1 MNTKNKNMP
10 DFWRLARNFLHEY
23 MSKARRLSPTTVAS
37 YKDSLNSFITYLSSE
52 CLIPR
57 QKISFDEFGRDRL
70 KAYIAWMTDSKGNA
84 PKTVNLRMTAIK
96 SFLKFC
102 ADEDISLVS
111 VYNGAKALKG
121 MKMPKRPIQYLA
133 REATVALLDAF
144 STETRK
150 ERRNRM
156 MLILLYDSAAR
167 VQELVDLT
175 TENLH
180 IDAPHPFVTL
190 VGKGS
195 KTRNVPL
202 MSKTIA
208 HLKVYLNE
216 FHRDSDCFPLFFGNR
231 DGKPHA
237 LSTDSVSLILKK
249 AANRARQI
257 CTTVPDDVHCHLMR
271 KTRAM
276 DLYRE
281 GVSLPIVMQIL
292 GHESMSTTSGFY
304 AFATMEMMFDAM
316 ETINASPSDP
326 PPKWKE
332 KEIEDILYSLD

>member
-1 MNTKNKNMP
+1 MP

-23 MSKARRLSPTTVAS
+23 MSKARRLSPETVAS
-37 YKDSLNSFITYLSSE
+37 YKESLNSFIAYLSSE
-52 CLIPR
+52 CHIPR
-57 QKISFDEFGRDRL
+57 RRISFDEFGRERL
-70 KAYIAWMTDSKGNA
+70 KAYIAWMSDSKGNA
-84 PKTVNLRMTAIK
+84 PKTVNLRMTAVK

-111 VYNGAKALKG
+111 IYNGAKSLKG
-121 MKMPKRPIQYLA
+121 MKMPKRPIRYLA

-144 STETRK
+144 SAETRK

-167 VQELVDLT
+167 VRELVDLT
-175 TENLH
+175 TESLCL
-180 IDAPHPFVTL
+180 DTPHPFVTL
-190 VGKGS
+190 VGKGN

-202 MSKTIA
+202 MSKTAA

-216 FHRDSDCFPLFFGNR
+216 FHRDSGGFPLFYGNR

-249 AANRARQI
+249 AADRASRN
-257 CTTVPDDVHCHLMR
+257 CAAVPDDVHCHLIR

-281 GVSLPIVMQIL
+281 GISLPIVMQIL

-316 ETINASPSDP
+316 EKINTSPSDP
-326 PPKWKE
+326 LPKWRE